1 MVGTSVPLNRLL
13 LFCTM
18 VYGAN
23 FTEDRTTKPIRRGHH
38 VVTRGFK
45 AMITLNSRCRDAADT
60 EENEAS
66 HVKLGR
72 CKRSRCRLLA
82 SRAVPAET

>member
-1 MVGTSVPLNRLL
+1 
-13 LFCTM
+13 
-18 VYGAN
+18 
-23 FTEDRTTKPIRRGHH
+23 
-38 VVTRGFK
+38 
-45 AMITLNSRCRDAADT
+45 MITLNSRCRDAADT

-82 SRAVPAET
+82 SRAVPADCRDVGVDGSFFLVGEP